1 MSTPQMPNIPGAAAM
16 TDTLDFVKNLWGS
29 MGVPGMSLP
38 GLATPTLS
46 VDDLDKKISDL
57 KAVESWLNLN
67 AAMLRSSIQA
77 LEVQRHTI
85 ATLKTMG
92 QTMAEA
98 MQQSARQDKSLF
110 EANPYAAFFPQS
122 DAKAAK
128 PEAAKAPAPAPKPA
142 EDAKAARPDAAAAA
156 AAQMANPA
164 AWWNM
169 LQEQFKQAVTSAMVA
184 DPAGKVSPTAPV
196 PTSQDNTAGQA
207 GGTPDAALDG
217 DKGIGAARRAAAAKK
232 AGPKPKE

>member
-38 GLATPTLS
+38 SLATPTLS
-46 VDDLDKKISDL
+46 VDDLDKKINDL

-77 LEVQRHTI
+77 LEVQRNTI

-98 MQQSARQDKSLF
+98 MQQGRD
-110 EANPYAAFFPQS
+110 NPYAAAFFQHADP
-122 DAKAAK
+122 AKSA
-128 PEAAKAPAPAPKPA
+128 AAKAPARPA
-142 EDAKAARPDAAAAA
+142 EEAKVPPKPDAATAAT
-156 AAQMANPA
+156 AQMANPA
-164 AWWNM
+164 AWWNL
-169 LQEQFKQAVTSAMVA
+169 LQEQFTQAVSSAMA
-184 DPAGKVSPTAPV
+184 PDAGGKVSPSAPV
-196 PTSQDNTAGQA
+196 PTAQDNSARAPEAPKEADAET
-207 GGTPDAALDG
+207 DAAR
-217 DKGIGAARRAAAAKK
+217 KPAARRAPA
-232 AGPKPKE
+232 KPKE

>member
-92 QTMAEA
+92 QTMADA
-98 MQQSARQDKSLF
+98 MQQAGRQDKSLF
-110 EANPYAAFFPQS
+110 EANPYAAFFANA
-122 DAKAAK
+122 DGAKGAK
-128 PEAAKAPAPAPKPA
+128 PEAAKTPAPAPAAKPA
-142 EDAKAARPDAAAAA
+142 EEAKGAKPDAAAVA

-196 PTSQDNTAGQA
+196 PTGQDNSAAAIDSTAE
-207 GGTPDAALDG
+207 G
-217 DKGIGAARRAAAAKK
+217 DKGNGAARRAAAAKK
-232 AGPKPKE
+232 STPKPKE